1 MKGGPSVSKSIYT
14 YYKERLVEIGG
25 GSRCI
30 YLKGIAKRAS
40 YDLGRIFEGRDAKVS
55 KFVDYLWTASA
66 RHPFTVIDKDE
77 RKEILENIDIE
88 SRIASAQASNRY
100 NDQAQPARTAS
111 RTARAKTID
120 DEITKLRELSREAD
134 EIEGETGRCE
144 LFVGYPFVFGSL
156 KQSGKLLRIKAPLL
170 LFPVKIEFPD
180 ADTAEIRFND
190 KEKIH
195 INPAL
200 IFAYAQSKRVN
211 IDRLELD
218 FDGMED
224 FHSLKDVIE
233 YLSLAGVKI
242 DFNSSKNVY
251 NYSRFKEPDDKVEL
265 SVRFAAVLGRFP
277 LSNSIYND
285 YTLLEKQKLTN
296 TAIDELLKPGKPA
309 KSASLFDIF
318 KKREKRLGGSETY
331 TVKSLDYAQ
340 AEVVRRIDECG
351 NMVVYGPPGTGKSQT
366 IVNVITDAITKGK
379 KILVVSQKKA
389 ALDVVYNRLGTLNEK
404 CMYITD
410 ESKEKAAFYD
420 RCLNSHL
427 KTMGTHTVS
436 EDELREKHAEITKR
450 IDAEV
455 AKLDAIFD
463 ALNKKREFG
472 LSLSDMYTSSVM
484 LNKNSNDYAV
494 YQQLSEKSDIMSLNY
509 KELSS
514 ALFDIKDRD
523 IEKTY
528 YSYVQSKE
536 KNPLIALTQPDVD
549 IHTISEVKGKLEV
562 VQRSKRT
569 PFDTETY
576 PYFRQVLAHYRDLG
590 NERVLDSMVKLE
602 CKAKYPGKMFL
613 GKERK
618 EIRDKFV
625 ETIGAVEEFSKDY
638 DFLHL
643 ILNDDGFVSVIDNLI
658 RGNTAYMKLVFE
670 AINTY
675 VAMRDVR
682 TLLDSFDKNSL
693 NLLAFAYSLAKS
705 YTGFVGIIESI
716 LPIRIYHEVISAES
730 ACKEDLAKTVDYPNI
745 KSRIIKLSADAE
757 SVATK
762 ITALAGTH
770 EYAEFYGKMQNNK
783 DYLYQISKKQKFWP
797 IRKTMEVYGDF
808 LLNLFPCWLL
818 SPENVSSLL
827 PLKKNMFDLVIFDEA
842 SQVFIESTIPTIFRG
857 KNIVVAGDAKQLRPS
872 STFMKRYLGQDPES
886 EEDYSI
892 QAALE
897 VESLLDLSMARYE
910 SANLNYHYRSK
921 HSELID
927 FSNAAFYNSS
937 LIVAPNISKNL
948 KAKPIERIKV
958 DGRWIDRRNEKEAE
972 RIIALLKDVFK
983 SRKNNESIGIITFN
997 SEQQSCIADKIDRE
1011 AAKNAE
1017 FRSFIANER
1026 HRIENGE
1033 DVSMFIKNLENVQG
1047 DERDIIIFSIGYAKN
1062 AEGKIYTSF
1071 GSLSAEGGENR
1082 LNVAV
1087 TRARS
1092 KIYVVTSIEP
1102 DDLKVDDAKHAGPK
1116 LLKKYLS
1123 YAKAVSLGREE
1134 EVKAIL
1140 RGLSTAQSVRTDI
1153 IPSKR
1158 DIAAAIKEKLE
1169 KLGYEAH
1176 TYVGNA
1182 RSRIS
1187 LAVYDKD
1194 TDRYL
1199 IGVELD
1205 ADAYE
1210 FSPATLERDV
1220 YKPRFLEARG
1230 WSIMRIWCRDFWLS
1244 PSRVVKNIAA
1254 VAEAH
1259 K

>member
-1 MKGGPSVSKSIYT
+1 MSKSIYT

-30 YLKGIAKRAS
+30 YLKGIAKRNS
-40 YDLGRIFEGRDAKVS
+40 YDLGRIFEGRDSKVS
-55 KFVDYLWTASA
+55 KFVDYLWSASA

-77 RKEILENIDIE
+77 RREILENINIE
-88 SRIASAQASNRY
+88 SRIASAQASSRY
-100 NDQAQPARTAS
+100 GSDSQPTRSVS
-111 RTARAKTID
+111 RKEIAMTID
-120 DEITKLRELSREAD
+120 GEITKLRELSREVD
-134 EIEGETGRCE
+134 EIESETGRCE

-156 KQSGKLLRIKAPLL
+156 KQNGKLLKIKAPLL
-170 LFPVKIEFPD
+170 LFPVKIEFPNS
-180 ADTAEIRFND
+180 DTAEIRFND
-190 KEKIH
+190 NEKIH

-200 IFAYAQSKRVN
+200 IFAYAQSKRIN

-218 FDGMED
+218 FEKMDD
-224 FHSLKDVIE
+224 FHSLKDVID
-233 YLSLAGVKI
+233 YLSSAGIKI
-242 DFNSSKNVY
+242 DFSSSKNVY

-285 YTLLEKQKLTN
+285 YSLLEKQRLTN
-296 TAIDELLKPGKPA
+296 AAIDELLKTGKPS
-309 KSASLFDIF
+309 KGASLFDIF
-318 KKREKRLGGSETY
+318 KKKERKSDSKTY
-331 TVKSLDYAQ
+331 TVKPLDYAQ
-340 AEVVRRIDECG
+340 SEVVRRIDECG

-366 IVNVITDAITKGK
+366 IVNVITDAISKGK

-420 RCLNSHL
+420 RCLTSHL
-427 KTMGTHTVS
+427 RTMGTHTVS
-436 EDELREKHAEITKR
+436 EDELRQEYNSVKKR
-450 IDAEV
+450 IADET

-463 ALNKKREFG
+463 TLNKKRDFG
-472 LSLSDMYTSSVM
+472 LSLTQMYTSSVM

-494 YQQLSEKSDIMSLNY
+494 YQKLSEEKDIMSLNY

-514 ALFDIKDRD
+514 ALFGIKDRD

-528 YSYVQSKE
+528 YNYIQAKE

-562 VQRSKRT
+562 VQKSKRT
-569 PFDTETY
+569 PFDTEKY
-576 PYFRQVLAHYRDLG
+576 PYFRQVLAHYRNLN

-602 CKAKYPGKMFL
+602 CKAKYPKKLFL

-618 EIRDKFV
+618 EIREQFIA
-625 ETIGAVEEFSKDY
+625 TINAVEEFSKDY
-638 DFLHL
+638 AFLHL
-643 ILNDDGFVSVIDNLI
+643 IFNDDGFVSVIDNLI
-658 RGNTAYMKLVFE
+658 CGNTPYMKLVFE
-670 AINTY
+670 VLNTY
-675 VAMRDVR
+675 VEMRDVR
-682 TLLDSFDKNSL
+682 TLLASFDKNSL
-693 NLLAFAYSLAKS
+693 KLLAFAYSTAKN
-705 YTGFVGIIESI
+705 YAGFVGIIESI
-716 LPIRIYHEVISAES
+716 LPLRIYHEVIYCES
-730 ACKEDLAKTVDYPNI
+730 ICKEDLAKTVDYPNI
-745 KSRIIKLSADAE
+745 KSRIIKLSAEAE
-757 SVATK
+757 SISEK

-808 LLNLFPCWLL
+808 LVGLFPCWLL

-827 PLKKNMFDLVIFDEA
+827 PLRKNMFDLVIFDEA

-857 KNIVVAGDAKQLRPS
+857 KNIIVAGDAKQLRPS
-872 STFMKRYLGQDPES
+872 STFMKRYLGQDPEN
-886 EEDYSI
+886 EEDYSL

-897 VESLLDLSMARYE
+897 VESLLDLSVARYE
-910 SANLNYHYRSK
+910 SANLNYHYRSRY
-921 HSELID
+921 SELID

-937 LIVAPNISKNL
+937 LIVAPNTSRNL
-948 KAKPIERIKV
+948 DSRPIERIKI
-958 DGRWIDRRNEKEAE
+958 DGSWIDRRNESEAE
-972 RIIALLKDVFK
+972 RIVELLKDIFK
-983 SRKNNESIGIITFN
+983 NRKHGESIGIITFN
-997 SEQQSCIADKIDRE
+997 SEQQSCVADKIERE

-1017 FRSFIANER
+1017 FRSFILKER
-1026 HRIENGE
+1026 HRIERGE
-1033 DVSMFIKNLENVQG
+1033 DVSLFIKNLENVQG

-1062 AEGKIYTSF
+1062 SEGKVYTSF

-1082 LNVAV
+1082 LNVAI
-1087 TRARS
+1087 TRAKS

-1102 DDLKVDDAKHAGPK
+1102 EELKVNDSKNAGPK
-1116 LLKKYLS
+1116 LLKKYLT
-1123 YAKAVSLGREE
+1123 YVRAVSTGNDE

-1140 RGLSTAQSVRTDI
+1140 DELCPQKSSLDGV

-1158 DIAAAIKEKLE
+1158 DIAASMKEKLE

-1176 TYVGNA
+1176 TYVGNSK
-1182 RSRIS
+1182 SRIS
-1187 LAVYDKD
+1187 LAVYDRE
-1194 TDRYL
+1194 TDKYL

-1210 FSPATLERDV
+1210 SSPATLERDV
-1220 YKPRFLEARG
+1220 HKPRFLEARG
-1230 WSIMRIWCRDFWLS
+1230 WSVMRVWCRDYWLS
-1244 PSRVVKNIAA
+1244 PNRVIKNIAA
-1254 VAEAH
+1254 VAQAH